1 MSKAIDKRDQF
12 PPAASVRQRERPRR
26 TSAPIEQPRR
36 EASAPRALARPSTG
50 RPEYE
55 VGYGKPPRHSQFQP
69 GQSGN
74 PKGRPRGSKSPFT
87 LLREELQRKVTL
99 RENGTVTTV
108 TKLEAIMK
116 RVVADTLSGKAS
128 QTKLLFALLHVFEA
142 QDATI
147 PDDRNLSH
155 ADEELLRSLLKGFSD
170 E

>member
-1 MSKAIDKRDQF
+1 MTDTIDKLR
-12 PPAASVRQRERPRR
+12 PRAVVRRRERPKLAAEMSSGEPVQPAI
-26 TSAPIEQPRR
+26 SASP
-36 EASAPRALARPSTG
+36 AAK
-50 RPEYE
+50 PEGFE
-55 VGYGKPPRHSQFQP
+55 VGYGKPPKHTQFQP

-74 PKGRPRGSKSPFT
+74 PKGRPRGAKSPFT

-128 QTKLLFALLHVFEA
+128 QTKLLFALLQVFEA
-142 QDATI
+142 QDATV

-155 ADEELLRSLLKGFSD
+155 ADEELLRNLLRGFAD